1 MAADT
6 SPRSPVAKPYSR
18 RFYERAPEA
27 VAPALL
33 GAVLVCDGCAG
44 RIVETEAYLAV
55 GDPAAHAYKGRTP
68 RTEVLFGVAGRAYVY
83 RTRQHHC
90 LNVAVQKEGV
100 PGCVLIRALQPV
112 AGIEA
117 MRRRR
122 GGVEDARL
130 TNGPGNLCAA
140 LGIDMSHYG
149 VDLTAQAEQPQS
161 AAASLTILRGS
172 KRGERMVVGRRVG
185 VAAAVDWPLRY
196 RLLPA

>member
-1 MAADT
+1 MAAE
-6 SPRSPVAKPYSR
+6 PYSR
-18 RFYERAPEA
+18 RFYERDPQA

-33 GAVLVCDGCAG
+33 GAVLVCGGCAG

-55 GDPAAHAYKGRTP
+55 GDPAAHVHKGRTP
-68 RTEVLFGVAGRAYVY
+68 RTEVLFGAAGCAYVY

-112 AGIEA
+112 AGVGL

-130 TNGPGNLCAA
+130 TNGPANLCQA
-140 LGIDMSHYG
+140 LGVDMRHYG
-149 VDLTAQAEQPQS
+149 MDLTAQARRP
-161 AAASLTILRGS
+161 AGAVAGLTIVRGS
-172 KRGERMVVGRRVG
+172 KRGERVVAGARVG

-196 RLLPA
+196 RLRPC

>member
-1 MAADT
+1 MAAE
-6 SPRSPVAKPYSR
+6 PYSR
-18 RFYERAPEA
+18 RFYERDPRA

-33 GAVLVCDGCAG
+33 GAVLVCGGCAG

-55 GDPAAHAYKGRTP
+55 GDPAAHAHKGRTP
-68 RTEVLFGVAGRAYVY
+68 RIEVLFGAAGCAYVY
-83 RTRQHHC
+83 RTRQHYC

-112 AGIEA
+112 AGIGL

-130 TNGPGNLCAA
+130 TNGPANLCQA
-140 LGIDMSHYG
+140 LGVDMRHYG
-149 VDLTAQAEQPQS
+149 MDLTSHGRQP
-161 AAASLTILRGS
+161 ADTAGLTIVRGS
-172 KRGERMVVGRRVG
+172 KRGERVVAGARVG

-196 RLLPA
+196 RLRPC